1 MQKSRY
7 FQLIHAATVL
17 WGTSCS
23 EHTDV
28 SIMEVTKKWWCH
40 FHGNVSQHF
49 WAFIGDFFC
58 LSSIHSFLFL
68 PHTSSALTPLTKK
81 PSPHLVKEFFPS
93 LYWNDSSRS
102 SRTETRA
109 FGNSSSEKNTF
120 CSVFSSLY
128 SFLSCT
134 QSIILSPSTVSA
146 TR

>member
-7 FQLIHAATVL
+7 FHLIHAATVL

-68 PHTSSALTPLTKK
+68 PHTSSALTPAHKK
-81 PSPHLVKEFFPS
+81 NPLHISVRSFSPHFTEMTH
-93 LYWNDSSRS
+93 

-134 QSIILSPSTVSA
+134 QSIILSPSSVSA